1 MTSTSLLLDAATDM
15 SIPRLLIVDCW
26 PYISDAGIY
35 EISKP
40 LNTAVGS
47 ASASCWISS
56 ATSCMQLKNGKKFS
70 FVYFFVYSLPQPN
83 VLRNIVN
90 E

>member
-15 SIPRLLIVDCW
+15 SILIVDCW
-26 PYISDAGIY
+26 PYVSDAGRY

-47 ASASCWISS
+47 ASASCWITS
-56 ATSCMQLKNGKKFS
+56 ATSCMQIQEWQKVFLCL
-70 FVYFFVYSLPQPN
+70 FFRLFLPQPN

>member
-15 SIPRLLIVDCW
+15 SFLRLLIVDCW
-26 PYISDAGIY
+26 PCISEAGTN

-40 LNTAVGS
+40 LSTAVGS
-47 ASASCWISS
+47 VSASCWITS
-56 ATSCMQLKNGKKFS
+56 ATSCMQIQEWQK
-70 FVYFFVYSLPQPN
+70 VFFYLFFPLFLPQPN